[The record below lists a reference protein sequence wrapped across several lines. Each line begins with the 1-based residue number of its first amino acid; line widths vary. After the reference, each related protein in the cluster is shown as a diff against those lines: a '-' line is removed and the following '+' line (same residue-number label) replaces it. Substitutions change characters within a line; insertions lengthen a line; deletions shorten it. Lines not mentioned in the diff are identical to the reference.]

1 MITKHVLCLTFGMGE
16 KKLFIREWIQELM
29 KDITHLKN

>member
-1 MITKHVLCLTFGMGE
+1 MITKHVFGLTFGMGG

>member
-1 MITKHVLCLTFGMGE
+1 MITEHVLGLTFGVGE